1 MKRVSKRLFDGAVVI
16 ALAAA
21 LSACGGGGGSGGG
34 GGIGFLPT
42 VASPTPAPVP
52 APEPVPESADP
63 VARSVG
69 GTVSG
74 LAGKGLVI
82 QNNAAE
88 TLAVSADGAFS
99 FATTVAAGK
108 PYAVTVKTQPSDPT
122 QTCTVNHGAGTVDTS
137 NVADV
142 AIVCATDSFVVGG
155 SIAGLQGAG
164 LVLQNNAGDDIA
176 PAADGRFFFP
186 ARVASGAGYAVTV
199 KTQPTSPR
207 QTCSVSQGT
216 GTIGSVDV
224 DNLTVVCATDA
235 FKVAGTL
242 SGMGGSSNS
251 VALRN
256 NGGDQIVVSA
266 NGAFA
271 FPTTVAD
278 GAAYAVT
285 VSAQPTSPS
294 YTCTVSNASGVI
306 NGAAVSN
313 VAVVCSIQS
322 FTVGG
327 SVAGLDGKGLVLQNN
342 AGDDLAVSA
351 DGTFTFATAVIS
363 GGTYAVSVKTQPKLI
378 DQICS
383 VTSGSGTVGTGNVSD
398 VAVSCDS
405 RPAKRAFVGTYATS
419 TIPGFQSW
427 PVDALG
433 APYASSMTMNAL
445 PDGVKALGV
454 SEAKKMVYALDASG
468 NLSSHNVLAN
478 YSLSQASTLA
488 TVNSG
493 VLLAVHPLS
502 RSVVVMN
509 PSTGVAEARLLD
521 NTGIPSSARWSKSFG
536 LTGQTALAYNATGV
550 FLYAANSTNSV
561 IQVMPVSTDGVS
573 MTVPTNFAT
582 GAGPTSIAIDP
593 TGKYLYSANA
603 GAGTVSRFAIDA
615 ATGALSSRIDYAAPG
630 VMVVAMHP
638 KGTSLLVAT
647 YGTSAHVDAFAIA
660 ALDGALT
667 PIGSL
672 ATTSAQVPLSLT
684 IDPAGRSATLVSQNM
699 LETLSLQPNG
709 AAALGANYAQPTGVK
724 LSSAFASTR

>member
-1 MKRVSKRLFDGAVVI
+1 MKRVSKRLSEGAVVI

-21 LSACGGGGGSGGG
+21 LSACGGGGGGSG

-42 VASPTPAPVP
+42 VSSPAPVP
-52 APEPVPESADP
+52 APVPEPAPEPAGS
-63 VARSVG
+63 VARPVG

-88 TLAVSADGAFS
+88 TLAVSADGAFA
-99 FATTVAAGK
+99 FANTVAAGQ

-122 QTCTVNHGAGTVDTS
+122 QTCTVNHGAGTIAESDVG
-137 NVADV
+137 DV
-142 AIVCATDSFVVGG
+142 AIVCATDSFTVGG
-155 SIAGLQGAG
+155 SIAGLQGSG

-176 PAADGRFFFP
+176 PTADGRFFFP
-186 ARVASGAGYAVTV
+186 ARVASNAGYAVTV

-216 GTIGSVDV
+216 GTVGSVDV
-224 DNLTVVCATDA
+224 DNLAVVCATDA

-242 SGMGGSSNS
+242 SGMGGGSNS

-271 FPTTVAD
+271 FPITVAD

-285 VSAQPTSPS
+285 VSAQPTNPS
-294 YTCTVSNASGVI
+294 YTCTVNNASGVI
-306 NGAAVSN
+306 NGAAVVN
-313 VAVVCSIQS
+313 VAVACSIQS

-363 GGTYAVSVKTQPKLI
+363 GGTYGVSVKTQPKLI
-378 DQICS
+378 DQTCT
-383 VTSGSGTVGTGNVSD
+383 VTSGSGTVGAANVSD

-433 APYASSMTMNAL
+433 APFASSMTMNAL

-454 SEAKKMVYALDASG
+454 SEAKQTVYALDASG
-468 NLSSHNVLAN
+468 NLSSHKVLAD
-478 YSLSQASTLA
+478 YSLNQTASLA
-488 TVNSG
+488 TANSG

-509 PSTGVAEARLLD
+509 PSTGGAEARLLD
-521 NTGIPSSARWSKSFG
+521 NAGIPSSARWSKSFG
-536 LTGQTALAYNATGV
+536 LTGQTALAFNATGV
-550 FLYAANSTNSV
+550 LLYAANSTNNV
-561 IQVMPVSTDGVS
+561 IQVMPLSTDGVS

-582 GAGPTSIAIDP
+582 GAGPASIAIDP

-615 ATGALSSRIDYAAPG
+615 ATGALSNRIDYAAPG
-630 VMVVAMHP
+630 VMLVAMHP
-638 KGTSLLVAT
+638 KGNSLLVAAWS
-647 YGTSAHVDAFAIA
+647 GSPRVDAFAIA
-660 ALDGALT
+660 ALDGTLT
-667 PIGSL
+667 PVGSL
-672 ATTSAQVPLSLT
+672 ATTSALIPLSLT

-709 AAALGANYAQPTGVK
+709 AAALGSNYAQPTGVK